1 MARTAHHLPPS
12 QTKKSRSDLPGA
24 PWHSLVLRDLRYNAR
39 CSAAA
44 AHESHRPRADAVRR
58 RVDVYCF
65 PRHNRD
71 RGVSRWSALEERR
84 ARQRLRTQVGIIRR
98 LVNTSTGEL
107 ALDTTDMVDV
117 PPVNHRHS
125 SVWFA

>member
-1 MARTAHHLPPS
+1 
-12 QTKKSRSDLPGA
+12 
-24 PWHSLVLRDLRYNAR
+24 V
-39 CSAAA
+39 
-44 AHESHRPRADAVRR
+44 DA
-58 RVDVYCF
+58 YCF

-107 ALDTTDMVDV
+107 ALDTTDMIDV